1 MVLVQKEALREALRE
16 VRKAVV
22 RVSNTTFTP
31 FCEVINIGT
40 INILSKEKADTLL
53 SMGFKYTE
61 QRINPEQ
68 VVYSFIDT
76 PEIRKI
82 VSCQFAKNEFYISKT
97 VCL

>member
-1 MVLVQKEALREALRE
+1 M
-16 VRKAVV
+16 
-22 RVSNTTFTP
+22 
-31 FCEVINIGT
+31 IHIGT

-61 QRINPEQ
+61 QKVNDTQ

-76 PEIRKI
+76 PEIRK
-82 VSCQFAKNEFYISKT
+82 VLSCQFAKNEFYISKT

>member
-1 MVLVQKEALREALRE
+1 MLADRQEKMMIIIKLIEMYRKLV
-16 VRKAVV
+16 
-22 RVSNTTFTP
+22 
-31 FCEVINIGT
+31 IHIGT

-61 QRINPEQ
+61 QKINDNQ
-68 VVYSFIDT
+68 IVYSFIDT
-76 PEIRKI
+76 PEIRKV

>member
-1 MVLVQKEALREALRE
+1 M
-16 VRKAVV
+16 
-22 RVSNTTFTP
+22 
-31 FCEVINIGT
+31 IHIGT

-61 QRINPEQ
+61 QKVNDTQ

-76 PEIRKI
+76 PEIRKV
-82 VSCQFAKNEFYISKT
+82 VSCQFAKNEFYISKN

>member
-1 MVLVQKEALREALRE
+1 M
-16 VRKAVV
+16 
-22 RVSNTTFTP
+22 
-31 FCEVINIGT
+31 IHIGT

-61 QRINPEQ
+61 QKINDNQ

-76 PEIRKI
+76 PEIRQV
-82 VSCQFAKNEFYISKT
+82 VSCQFAKNEFYVSKT

>member
-1 MVLVQKEALREALRE
+1 MIK
-16 VRKAVV
+16 
-22 RVSNTTFTP
+22 
-31 FCEVINIGT
+31 IGT

-76 PEIRKI
+76 PEIRK
-82 VSCQFAKNEFYISKT
+82 VKKRQFAKNELYISNT
-97 VCL
+97 VCKKTLS

>member
-1 MVLVQKEALREALRE
+1 M
-16 VRKAVV
+16 
-22 RVSNTTFTP
+22 
-31 FCEVINIGT
+31 IHIGT

-61 QRINPEQ
+61 QKINDNQ
-68 VVYSFIDT
+68 VVYAFIDT
-76 PEIRKI
+76 PEIRKV

>member
-1 MVLVQKEALREALRE
+1 MQVFKQEKMMITIKPIEMFRKLV
-16 VRKAVV
+16 
-22 RVSNTTFTP
+22 
-31 FCEVINIGT
+31 IHIGT

-61 QRINPEQ
+61 QKINDNQ

>member
-1 MVLVQKEALREALRE
+1 M
-16 VRKAVV
+16 
-22 RVSNTTFTP
+22 
-31 FCEVINIGT
+31 IIIGT

-61 QRINPEQ
+61 QKVNDTQ

-76 PEIRKI
+76 PEIRKV

>member
-1 MVLVQKEALREALRE
+1 MFRKLV
-16 VRKAVV
+16 
-22 RVSNTTFTP
+22 
-31 FCEVINIGT
+31 IHIGT

-61 QRINPEQ
+61 QKVNDTQ

-76 PEIRKI
+76 PEIRKV

>member
-1 MVLVQKEALREALRE
+1 MIEIKKITA
-16 VRKAVV
+16 
-22 RVSNTTFTP
+22 
-31 FCEVINIGT
+31 
-40 INILSKEKADTLL
+40 NILSKEKADTLL

-76 PEIRKI
+76 PEIRKV
-82 VSCQFAKNEFYISKT
+82 VSCQFAKNEFYISNT

>member
-1 MVLVQKEALREALRE
+1 M
-16 VRKAVV
+16 
-22 RVSNTTFTP
+22 
-31 FCEVINIGT
+31 IHIGT

-61 QRINPEQ
+61 QKVNDTQ

-76 PEIRKI
+76 PEIRKV